1 LTIKPGPQAP
11 AAAAPVRPPAY
22 DRRHFPAILAFLVAV
37 AVVGPAIGTS
47 RSNQFLVNLWLVYS
61 VSALGFHLIFGLA
74 GRFAFCQT
82 FMMAMGGY
90 TSAWVTHGGGGRP
103 FLVGVA
109 AAIAVT
115 ALLAGVIGLL
125 VRRAQHFYFA
135 IATFAVTEI
144 GVIVFQR
151 AEGFTGPNG
160 QTVGIGPPALFG
172 REFVQD
178 DDIFWLFLGVLVACL
193 TLAACVDRS
202 PMRREAVASREN
214 GMVASLN
221 GIAVNRIQLTLLML
235 GSALGGLSGALI
247 GHWQGAI
254 GIDSFGIDL
263 AIGLFLILLLGGI
276 DSIWGPVIGS
286 AIFVALPRL
295 LSDAEQYSSI
305 AYGLILLVVVLVL
318 PGGIA
323 AEARKFGGVV
333 YGRVRRLR
341 GGRAGEEA
349 SHADG

>member
-1 LTIKPGPQAP
+1 LTIEVGPEPP
-11 AAAAPVRPPAY
+11 AAAAPVRPAAY
-22 DRRHFPAILAFLVAV
+22 RRRHFPAILVFLVAV

-61 VSALGFHLIFGLA
+61 VSALGFYLIFGLA

-90 TSAWVTHGGGGRP
+90 TSAWVTHGGERP
-103 FLVGVA
+103 FLLGVA

-160 QTVGIGPPALFG
+160 QTVGIDPPALFG
-172 REFVQD
+172 QRFVKD
-178 DDIFWLFLGVLVACL
+178 DETFWLFLGILVACL
-193 TLAACVDRS
+193 ALAACIERS
-202 PMRREAVASREN
+202 PMRREAIAAREN
-214 GMVASLN
+214 GLVASLS
-221 GIAVNRIQLTLLML
+221 GVAVDRIQLALLML

-254 GIDSFGIDL
+254 GTDSFGIDL

-286 AIFVALPRL
+286 AVFVALPRL

-305 AYGLILLVVVLVL
+305 VYGLILLVVVLAL

-323 AEARKFGGVV
+323 AEARRFGGIL
-333 YGRVRRLR
+333 YGRVQSRR
-341 GGRAGEEA
+341 GGKAGEEA

>member
-1 LTIKPGPQAP
+1 MTIELEPEAP
-11 AAAAPVRPPAY
+11 AAPVRPPTY
-22 DRRHFPAILAFLVAV
+22 RRRHFPAIVAFLVVV
-37 AVVGPAIGTS
+37 AVVGPAIGASS

-61 VSALGFHLIFGLA
+61 VSALGFYLIFGLA

-90 TSAWVTHGGGGRP
+90 TSAWVTHGGERP
-103 FLVGVA
+103 FLLGVA

-144 GVIVFQR
+144 GIIVFQR
-151 AEGFTGPNG
+151 TDGFTGPNG
-160 QTVGIGPPALFG
+160 QTVGIDPPALFG
-172 REFVQD
+172 QKFVKD
-178 DDIFWLFLGVLVACL
+178 GEIFWLFLGILVACL
-193 TLAACVDRS
+193 MLVACIERS
-202 PMRREAVASREN
+202 PMRREAVAAREN
-214 GMVASLN
+214 GLVASLS
-221 GIAVNRIQLTLLML
+221 GIAVNRIQLVLLML
-235 GSALGGLSGALI
+235 GSGVGGLSGALI

-254 GIDSFGIDL
+254 GTDSFSIDL

-276 DSIWGPVIGS
+276 DSLWGPVIGS

-305 AYGLILLVVVLVL
+305 VYGLILLVVVLAL
-318 PGGIA
+318 PDGIA
-323 AEARKFGGVV
+323 AEARRFGGIL
-333 YGRVRRLR
+333 YGRVRSLR
-341 GGRAGEEA
+341 RGRTGEEA